1 VSEERPGNRPLSG
14 VRVLDLSRVLAGPYV
29 GRMLADLG
37 ADVVKVEPPEG
48 DVTRKWG
55 KQIAGLS
62 GYYTQQNVGK
72 RNICVDLRVPGSA
85 ELVTKLAEH
94 ADVLVENFRPGVM
107 DKLGLSYAALSARNP
122 RLVMLSVSG
131 FGQDGPDAKR
141 PAYAAVIHAESGIVQ
156 REAALNGTRA
166 SDPRISIADMNAA
179 LHGLIGLLSALVMRD
194 RTGVGQHVDISML
207 ESMVATD
214 DYMHLALDGLGAREG
229 VIVNQTWDVVGG
241 QIVIAGDFRWVWRRL
256 QETFD
261 LKDPAAGD
269 APISEKARLRQAA
282 AAELFA
288 SFTERE
294 ALLAAL
300 ARADLPYGV
309 VKESRETLAS
319 PALQARGAI
328 ASVDDRAGGT
338 RNVIR
343 SPYRFSNAESGVA
356 GPAPYRGEHNRQVL
370 EQWLRLGSAEIE
382 QLERDGV
389 VLYEPPPS
397 KKS

>member
-1 VSEERPGNRPLSG
+1 MSAGAPGNRPLSG

-72 RNICVDLRVPGSA
+72 RNICVDLRASGGA
-85 ELVTKLAEH
+85 ELVAKLAEQ

-107 DKLGLSYAALSARNP
+107 DKFGLSYAALSARNP

-141 PAYAAVIHAESGIVQ
+141 PAYAAVIHAESGVVQ
-156 REAALNGTRA
+156 REAALNGTRP

-179 LHGLIGLLSALVMRD
+179 LHGLVGLLSALVMRD

-207 ESMVATD
+207 ESMIATD
-214 DYMHLALDGLGAREG
+214 DYMHLALDGLAAREG

-269 APISEKARLRQAA
+269 APIPVKARLRQEAA
-282 AAELFA
+282 AAFFA
-288 SFTERE
+288 SFTERD
-294 ALLAAL
+294 ALIAAL
-300 ARADLPYGV
+300 ARADLPYGA
-309 VKESRETLAS
+309 VKERSK
-319 PALQARGAI
+319 
-328 ASVDDRAGGT
+328 SV
-338 RNVIR
+338 V
-343 SPYRFSNAESGVA
+343 
-356 GPAPYRGEHNRQVL
+356 
-370 EQWLRLGSAEIE
+370 
-382 QLERDGV
+382 
-389 VLYEPPPS
+389 
-397 KKS
+397 

>member
-1 VSEERPGNRPLSG
+1 VSAPSGNRPLSG

-72 RNICVDLRVPGSA
+72 RNICVDLRVPGAS
-85 ELVTKLAEH
+85 ELVTKLAAK

-141 PAYAAVIHAESGIVQ
+141 PAYAAVIHAESGVVQ
-156 REAALNGTRA
+156 REAALNGTRP

-179 LHGLIGLLSALVMRD
+179 LHGLVGLLSALVMRD

-207 ESMVATD
+207 ESMIATD
-214 DYMHLALDGLGAREG
+214 DYMHLALDGLPAREG

-256 QETFD
+256 HETFE
-261 LKDPAAGD
+261 LKDPAAAD
-269 APISEKARLRQAA
+269 APIPVKAKLRQEAA
-282 AAELFA
+282 AAFFA
-288 SFTERE
+288 SFTERA
-294 ALLAAL
+294 ALEAAL
-300 ARADLPYGV
+300 AKADLPYGA
-309 VKESRETLAS
+309 VKESRDALVSASLA
-319 PALQARGAI
+319 ARGAI

-338 RNVIR
+338 RSVIR
-343 SPYRFSNAESGVA
+343 SPYRFSTAESGVA
-356 GPAPYRGEHNRQVL
+356 GPAPYRGEHNRTVL
-370 EQWLRLGSAEIE
+370 EQWLSLPHAEIE
-382 QLERDGV
+382 QLEKTGV
-389 VLYEPPPS
+389 ILSER
-397 KKS
+397 